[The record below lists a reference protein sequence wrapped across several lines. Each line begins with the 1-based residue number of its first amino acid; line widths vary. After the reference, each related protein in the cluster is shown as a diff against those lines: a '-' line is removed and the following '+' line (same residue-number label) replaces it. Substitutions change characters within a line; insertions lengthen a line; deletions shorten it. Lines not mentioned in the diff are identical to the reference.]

1 MTISYLSGSAGSPLP
16 APLCCETTR
25 LPRGEC
31 RACHERA
38 WNVIPAVGIAFMAVA
53 VSSTATGAATGRL
66 APAAL
71 LSAPAAGE
79 IVSNVLRGGESDA
92 AVSGTAAGVGLKG
105 WVLEFG
111 GGASPKSWTRIAVG
125 SHPVVDGS
133 LAVWRT
139 EALANGTYTIRLT
152 VTEETGTQAAA
163 VTTVVL
169 ENFGVSQDALEFN
182 PADGKTV
189 SYTSVVPFALTET
202 LVIKDRQGEVVRTLL
217 STRRSAGNYVDAWDG
232 RNDAGALVPD
242 GPYFY
247 VASVT
252 DGVHSLVWDL
262 TSQFLSNYF
271 DSKDSLKIAPFDPFD
286 NRPMTF
292 TYNSVV
298 PGNVTIS
305 VFNKSL
311 SGLDCDQPP
320 EKVLCL
326 VNRKYEE
333 SGPHTFVWAGVDAS
347 GVYRA
352 DAYSLLSVTTVRDRF
367 AKNAVVVF
375 GTKPTLHNVAIT
387 PPAFAVGLA
396 TPTVS
401 FDLATYQSQPA
412 HVTIAFL
419 NQTSLST
426 LRTIA
431 LEAVAPGHVSV
442 PWDGRAENGAL
453 VAPGFYTITVTAT
466 DRIGNRVRGQILATV
481 QR

>member
-1 MTISYLSGSAGSPLP
+1 M
-16 APLCCETTR
+16 
-25 LPRGEC
+25 
-31 RACHERA
+31 
-38 WNVIPAVGIAFMAVA
+38 
-53 VSSTATGAATGRL
+53 
-66 APAAL
+66 
-71 LSAPAAGE
+71 
-79 IVSNVLRGGESDA
+79 VSNFLRGGESEA
-92 AVSGTAAGVGLKG
+92 AVSGTAAGVGLKE

-111 GGASPKSWTRIAVG
+111 GGDSPTSWTRIAVG
-125 SHPVVDGS
+125 SDRVVDGP
-133 LAVWRT
+133 LAVWHT
-139 EALANGTYTIRLT
+139 GALANGTYTLRLR
-152 VTEETGTQAAA
+152 VTNGSGTQATA
-163 VTTVVL
+163 VRTVTLANLSISQDVL
-169 ENFGVSQDALEFN
+169 EFS
-182 PADGKTV
+182 PAAGKAV
-189 SYTSVVPFALTET
+189 SYTSVVPFPLTET
-202 LVIKDRQGEVVRTLL
+202 LVIKDRQGGVVRTLL
-217 STRRSAGNYVDAWDG
+217 SARRDAGIYVDAWDG
-232 RNDAGALVPD
+232 RNDAGVLVPD

-262 TSQFLSNYF
+262 TNQFLSNYF

-352 DAYSLLSVTTVRDRF
+352 DRYSLLSVTTVRDRF

-375 GTKPTLHNVAIT
+375 GTKPTLQNMAIT
-387 PPAFAVGLA
+387 PSAFAVGLA

-412 HVTIAFL
+412 QVTVTFL

-431 LEAVAPGHVSV
+431 LEAVVPGHVSV
-442 PWDGRAENGAL
+442 PWDGRADNGAL
-453 VAPGFYTITVTAT
+453 VAPGFYTITVSAT
-466 DRIGNRVRGQILATV
+466 DRIGNRVRGQILAAV